1 MVFYQLLENFQIMI
15 RTCFIKSDNV
25 NGLLSIMSPS
35 IKSIVYPASMA
46 TNANQASSQTD
57 PAGPNSH
64 VIFLSASNYRRKSS
78 RFNFGK
84 NQLNVK
90 IANFHLKH
98 TNQTNELTFVTTYEP
113 FIPKTGL
120 FNNLKAIL
128 CFPRSSATLI
138 ESATVHK
145 RF

>member
-1 MVFYQLLENFQIMI
+1 MI
-15 RTCFIKSDNV
+15 PIRIHTCFIKSDNV

-64 VIFLSASNYRRKSS
+64 VIFLSASNYRRKIS

-84 NQLNVK
+84 KLV
-90 IANFHLKH
+90 
-98 TNQTNELTFVTTYEP
+98 E
-113 FIPKTGL
+113 
-120 FNNLKAIL
+120 
-128 CFPRSSATLI
+128 C
-138 ESATVHK
+138 
-145 RF
+145 